1 MLGDTRNP
9 QFFYKKVVINI
20 KIDIM
25 GVRNIKF
32 LVGENWIPCFKINGS
47 VNDFMGNLYD
57 HGLPIFGH

>member
-1 MLGDTRNP
+1 MT
-9 QFFYKKVVINI
+9 NI

-25 GVRNIKF
+25 AIRNIKF

-47 VNDFMGNLYD
+47 GNDFTGNLYD